1 MNKILN
7 GLLIAAVVPAVIMIC
22 ADNAEAKD
30 KKHKSWLDKEIA
42 EIDKDYHKAIE
53 KLDKS
58 SFSDEQK
65 KVLEAQAEANRQLAT
80 EQAQAVAAQ
89 KAKNMEERASMS
101 DAVKSDND
109 NKKVIKE
116 IDEIL

>member
-1 MNKILN
+1 MNKIFH
-7 GLLIAAVVPAVIMIC
+7 GLLIAAIVSAVVMIY
-22 ADNAEAKD
+22 ADNADAKE

-58 SFSDEQK
+58 SFNEEQK
-65 KVLEAQAEANRQLAT
+65 KVLEAQAEANRKLAT

-89 KAKNMEERASMS
+89 KAKNMEERASMG
-101 DAVKSDND
+101 DAIKSDKD

>member
-1 MNKILN
+1 MNKNSQKILTAA
-7 GLLIAAVVPAVIMIC
+7 IIPAVVLLC
-22 ADNAEAKD
+22 ADNAAAKD

-42 EIDKDYHKAIE
+42 EIDKDYDKAIK

-65 KVLEAQAEANRQLAT
+65 KILEAQAEANRKLAT

-89 KAKNMEERASMS
+89 KAKNMEERAAMG
-101 DAVKSDND
+101 DAIKSDKD
-109 NKKVIKE
+109 NKKVIKD